1 MGNVINVDYKE
12 MFEMGKKFEKQAMDL
27 KKLSEELDSAFI
39 GLNDNW
45 LGFDYDS
52 YYSNSNKLINSL
64 NNEMLYMLSWSEFLT
79 KYSYKYSG
87 YVEEGMERINR
98 IQQTFLD
105 NGKNMKELNN
115 G

>member
-52 YYSNSNKLINSL
+52 YYSNSNKL
-64 NNEMLYMLSWSEFLT
+64 T

-87 YVEEGMERINR
+87 NVEEGMERIKR

-105 NGKNMKELNN
+105 NGKNMKEVNN